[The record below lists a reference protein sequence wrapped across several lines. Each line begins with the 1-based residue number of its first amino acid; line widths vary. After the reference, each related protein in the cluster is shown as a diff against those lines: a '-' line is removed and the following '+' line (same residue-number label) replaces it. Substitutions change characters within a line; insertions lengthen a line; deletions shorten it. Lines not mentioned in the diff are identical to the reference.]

1 MPTQGISPD
10 HPAVAGY
17 KGTNMPKKKST
28 EETIQEDLYK
38 HLSIAFA
45 NRPEGSAEGCR
56 TLYPHLIRQLIN
68 RLRER
73 PDTDLENTL
82 AVVDFLEEMIERRSA
97 RQRAAL
103 YQRATD
109 DEPSLAR
116 SDAQSNLIHN
126 FVQRIND
133 HIICIDPHQIRF
145 DDE

>member
-1 MPTQGISPD
+1 
-10 HPAVAGY
+10 
-17 KGTNMPKKKST
+17 MPKKKST

-38 HLSIAFA
+38 HLSIAFD
-45 NRPEGSAEGCR
+45 NRPEGSPDQPWGCR
-56 TLYPHLIRQLIN
+56 ILYPYLIRKLIN

-73 PDTDLENTL
+73 PDTDMEQTL
-82 AVVDFLEEMIERRSA
+82 ALADFLSEAIQDRAA

-109 DEPSLAR
+109 DEPSPAR
-116 SDAQSNLIHN
+116 SDARSNLIHN

-133 HIICIDPHQIRF
+133 HIISIDPNQIRF